1 MATISKETLS
11 DEQFNQLLRFFQVF
25 SNESRLKLIGHLA
38 EGEKSVGELAELVEL
53 KEPTVSHHLSEMK
66 SIGLVDVRAEG
77 TMRIYRLN
85 SRALE
90 AMSKDIFARPNL
102 AALVRPKEMSSDER
116 VLRTWVKDGRITDFP
131 AQEQKIRVLI
141 RWLAQQIDPKQS
153 WTERE
158 FNEWL
163 AQFNDDVAFMR
174 RYLVTLGYM
183 SREDGIYRRIPES
196 EPAP

>member
-1 MATISKETLS
+1 MNVLSKEMLS
-11 DEQFNQLLRFFQVF
+11 DEQFNHLLRFFQVF
-25 SNESRLKLIGHLA
+25 SNESRLKLIGYLA
-38 EGEKSVGELAELVEL
+38 DGEKSVGELAELVEL

-66 SIGLVDVRAEG
+66 SIGLVNVRAEG
-77 TMRIYRLN
+77 TMRFYQLN

-102 AALVRPKEMSSDER
+102 AALVRPKEMSHDER
-116 VLRTWVKDGRITDFP
+116 VLRTWIKDGRITGFP

-141 RWLAQQIDPKQS
+141 HWLAQRIDPAQS

-163 AQFNDDVAFMR
+163 AQYNDDYAFMR

-183 SREDGIYRRIPES
+183 SREDGLYRRL
-196 EPAP
+196 PASNPAA